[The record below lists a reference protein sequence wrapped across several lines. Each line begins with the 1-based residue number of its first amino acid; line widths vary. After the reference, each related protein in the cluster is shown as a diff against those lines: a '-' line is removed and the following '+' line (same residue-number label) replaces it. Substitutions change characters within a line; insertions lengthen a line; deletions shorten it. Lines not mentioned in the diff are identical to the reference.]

1 MKQKKMMK
9 RVLLVAL
16 SLLLLMATLASCTG
30 AEQLNTDWQAK
41 DGDENCRHYFTRIL
55 TLGAAQTEAAREA
68 FVAASYGYNM
78 KAEGFD
84 DNNLVKDPAAESYTD
99 ENGVTYTVSMAGA
112 KAALDSIKPTSDSA
126 LAKYQELLATMT
138 AADVCEIVEMMRDTK
153 VDLSGNS
160 FPGIILEWIGLFL
173 GFLTNITG
181 GYYVLALFFFA
192 LVVELALL
200 YFGIKQQ
207 KNSIKQAKLRPK
219 EMAIR
224 KKYAG
229 RTDQKSMQAMQQ
241 ELQKFY
247 QEEGASPLSGCL
259 PLLIQMPIVIALYN
273 IVINPLRY
281 VLGKGEGVVNA
292 LTKYATT
299 ARAAGGLGLDVE
311 NTGNTIELL
320 SQIKDPA
327 QLEGIKNFAWF
338 SNAPEVSEE
347 LSNVVG
353 NLPNFN
359 LFGLNM
365 GATPAFNPTEKV
377 YLWLLL
383 IPLLTFVAY
392 FFSMKLTRK
401 FTYQP
406 AAQDPQMGCSNNMMD
421 IMMPA
426 MSVYITFI
434 TPAAVGVYWIFKC
447 LITTLKQFI
456 LHKAMPMPTFTEED
470 YKRAEREMKGKLRPE
485 ERELP
490 QRTGPV
496 RSLHPMDEEDELP
509 ARNRT
514 RDEGEEEDSIYERRA
529 KEAAAAREK
538 SREAAEQRR
547 LGGAKMKEDR
557 KNNKKK

>member
-9 RVLLVAL
+9 RVLLFTL
-16 SLLLLMATLASCTG
+16 SLLLLVGALVSCGGGTTVP
-30 AEQLNTDWQAK
+30 NTDWEVK
-41 DGDENCRHYFTRIL
+41 DGDENCRHYFVRIL
-55 TLGAAQTEAAREA
+55 TLGAALTEDAREM

-84 DNNLVKDPAAESYTD
+84 DDNLVIDPEAVTFVDAD
-99 ENGVTYTVSMAGA
+99 GVTHTVSMAGA
-112 KAALDSIKPTSDSA
+112 KAAMNSIKPTSDA
-126 LAKYQELLATMT
+126 AVAKFDALLATMT
-138 AADVCEIVEMMRDTK
+138 EEDVCKIVDMMRTEK

-173 GFLTNITG
+173 GLLTNITG
-181 GYYVLALFFFA
+181 GYYVLALFIFA

-229 RTDQKSMQAMQQ
+229 RTDQKSQQAMQQ

-247 QEEGASPLSGCL
+247 QDEGASPLSGCL
-259 PLLIQMPIVIALYN
+259 PLLIQIPIVISLYN

-299 ARAAGGLGLDVE
+299 ARAAGGLGIDVE

-338 SNAPEVSEE
+338 SNSAEVSGE
-347 LSNVVG
+347 LTDVVG

-365 GATPAFNPTEKV
+365 GATPAFNPADKV

-421 IMMPA
+421 LMMPA

-490 QRTGPV
+490 ERTGPV
-496 RSLHPMDEEDELP
+496 RSLHRIDEEDDLP
-509 ARNRT
+509 ART
-514 RDEGEEEDSIYERRA
+514 RDDGEEEDSIYERRA